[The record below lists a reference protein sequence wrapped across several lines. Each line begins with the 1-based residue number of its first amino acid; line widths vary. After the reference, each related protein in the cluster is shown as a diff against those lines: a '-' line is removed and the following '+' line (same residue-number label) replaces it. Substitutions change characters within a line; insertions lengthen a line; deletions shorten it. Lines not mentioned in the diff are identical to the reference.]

1 MRANSS
7 SRGGL
12 AAVAIPGSIRTSRLD
27 CLAEFTPDRDPGPA
41 MTEGAPAAPR
51 S

>member
-12 AAVAIPGSIRTSRLD
+12 AAVAIQGSIRTLRLD
-27 CLAEFTPDRDPGPA
+27 CFAEFSPDRDPGLA
-41 MTEGAPAAPR
+41 MREGAPAAPR

>member
-1 MRANSS
+1 MRAHSS

-12 AAVAIPGSIRTSRLD
+12 AAGAIQGSIRTLRLD
-27 CLAEFTPDRDPGPA
+27 CFAEFTPDRDPGLA
-41 MTEGAPAAPR
+41 TAEVAPAAPR